1 MSNDKILLPIFSRAK
16 TQFQEKQIDQEF
28 SGVCNKQTNEKHSP
42 QITKIFKTNN
52 EIKSL
57 LDQGNLQLSFKLAKK
72 QYESKKNNRNSSNKT
87 FIESQITYAEVL
99 FQLGDIK
106 ASLGLLLESIDCI
119 SKNLE
124 EFEQE
129 NNKVLDM
136 IGMAYLKLGCLK
148 RAEEYFLKSLNFKK
162 ELFDQAKSFYL
173 LSVLYEELGQYNQAM
188 TNCEKSLKL
197 YTSINLHQSLL
208 YAECL
213 DSKANLLRSLG
224 KLEESLAIFRD
235 ALEMKTKILGKVIHP
250 QILSSQESIAMVLN
264 DLGKFQESYLLIQE
278 VLKTRESLYTS
289 DLCPNSH
296 PQIADAYQNIGTV
309 QQDLGMLKKSLINQK
324 KALSL
329 RESIYQQDRQIQSQ
343 NFLQKIF
350 SSVSNNLVKLQF
362 SENITEVLNQISTQ
376 NHPDIASSYTSLGIV
391 YRNIGHYEEAQ
402 DYLQKAL
409 KQRELIYGQEHT
421 KYGKSEESLQNN
433 LKSQQIRQNIF
444 GENENILS
452 ALSVTYIAWSY
463 YNLFEYE
470 QSIELNQQA
479 LKIWQRNIKSH
490 PYITSTLENLALAQ
504 YNKENYEESFKN
516 YQKAHDIKVKIYSND
531 HIFIPSA
538 KNNIAVA
545 LYKQGK
551 TEQSKFFLNQSLQ
564 IISNFEND
572 DKNNKDVDPYLL
584 CSTLNHLAWALTEM
598 EQPEKALQYYKKTE
612 QKMKQLIG
620 KDHLNISNLYCN
632 IGITYFHLG
641 DYEKALKYHEQ
652 AYAIN
657 IQVLEPHH
665 SIICNNLDNI
675 GSCYSKLSKHNK
687 ALEYHMKSL
696 QIRKQKSSKTMK
708 EDIANSFDHVAS
720 TYYDLQKYKEALEY
734 YLQELKIRKQLN
746 QKGIQLAS
754 LLNNIAITYKNL
766 ENLDRSLK
774 YHQKT
779 LRLRESYL
787 PSEHQEILS
796 SISNIASILYDQEKY
811 TEAIEFYKKELQLKE
826 KLHTTQC
833 AKVAVTLNN
842 IGCSYKNINNLDEAV
857 NYHRKALELRKKI
870 LKENDDDII
879 SSIES
884 ISSTLYD
891 MQRFQ
896 EGLESYYEELQLKI
910 KKFGED
916 NLKVATTYN
925 NIACTL
931 KNLGQIA
938 EALKMHQKSL
948 VIKQKILGHDHLDV
962 ATSLDNIAS
971 IIYDQNDFQYALEMY
986 KKVLGIRR
994 KCYQTNNLQIAVTL
1008 HNLACTYHNLKD
1020 YESALQLQIEVLE
1033 MRKQIQGPESKDIIT
1048 SLDNIASN
1056 LYDSG
1061 KYEQAIVYYQDELA
1075 LMRKVEPENQA
1086 RAATTLNNI
1095 ACTLHN
1101 LKRLS
1106 ESFEYHNQAL
1116 KIRRENLGETHPE
1129 TVSSLNNI
1137 ASNLFNVGK
1146 LDEALNTFLRVL
1158 QIRMQQKE
1166 CNIKIATA
1174 YDNVGS
1180 TYFSLL
1186 QFEKALQHFEKSY
1199 EIRKDNNL
1207 DDLQNSQDM
1216 INAAR
1221 QMIQKIEPIRNLP
1234 ITKYTGKNNKANGSE
1249 NQEENKDQ
1257 NDQENIVKGE
1267 DEEELCNICLENL
1280 NNNSELR
1287 VLPCS
1292 HFYHTFCIDKWLLA
1306 KQSCPN
1312 CRQCPIVNYQQDNL
1326 DKIE

>member
-28 SGVCNKQTNEKHSP
+28 SICNKQINENLSP
-42 QITKIFKTNN
+42 QITKIYKTNN

-87 FIESQITYAEVL
+87 FIESQITYADVL
-99 FQLGDIK
+99 FQLGDFK
-106 ASLGLLLESIDCI
+106 ASLGLLLDSIDCI

-124 EFEQE
+124 ELEQE
-129 NNKVLDM
+129 YSKALDM
-136 IGMAYLKLGCLK
+136 AGKAYLKLGYLK
-148 RAEEYFLKSLNFKK
+148 KAEEYFLKSLNFKK

-197 YTSINLHQSLL
+197 YMSVNLHQSLM

-224 KLEESLAIFRD
+224 KLEESLTFFRE
-235 ALEMKTKILGKVIHP
+235 ALEIKTKILGKINHP
-250 QILSSQESIAMVLN
+250 QIISSQENIALVQN
-264 DLGKFQESYLLIQE
+264 ELGKFQESYSLIQE
-278 VLKTRESLYTS
+278 VVKNRESLYTS
-289 DLCPNSH
+289 DICPNSH
-296 PQIADAYQNIGTV
+296 PQIADAYQNLGTI
-309 QQDLGMLKKSLINQK
+309 QQDLGMLKKSLNNQK

-329 RESIYQQDRQIQSQ
+329 RESIYQYDRQIQSQ

-350 SSVSNNLVKLQF
+350 NTVNSNLIKLQF
-362 SENITEVLNQISTQ
+362 SESTTEILSQISTQ

-402 DYLQKAL
+402 EYLQKAL
-409 KQRELIYGQEHT
+409 KQRELTYGYEHT
-421 KYGKSEESLQNN
+421 KVNQKSPFNTTQNLNKFAKKYLVKMKISYQLFLSPIQPGHITIYLNMIN
-433 LKSQQIRQNIF
+433 LLNSINKRQKF
-444 GENENILS
+444 
-452 ALSVTYIAWSY
+452 
-463 YNLFEYE
+463 
-470 QSIELNQQA
+470 
-479 LKIWQRNIKSH
+479 
-490 PYITSTLENLALAQ
+490 ENLALAQ
-504 YNKENYEESFKN
+504 YNRENYEESFKN

-612 QKMKQLIG
+612 QKMKQLVG

-641 DYEKALKYHEQ
+641 DFEKALKYHEQ
-652 AYAIN
+652 AYSIN

-675 GSCYSKLSKHNK
+675 GSCYSKQQKHTK

-696 QIRKQKSSKTMK
+696 QIRKQKSKTMK
-708 EDIANSFDHVAS
+708 EDIANSYDHVAS

-787 PSEHQEILS
+787 PFEHQEILS

-811 TEAIEFYKKELQLKE
+811 TEAIEFYKKELLLKE
-826 KLHTTQC
+826 KLHTPQC

-1158 QIRMQQKE
+1158 QIRIQQQE
-1166 CNIKIATA
+1166 CKIKIATA

-1186 QFEKALQHFEKSY
+1186 EFEKALEHFEQSY
-1199 EIRKDNNL
+1199 EIRRTYNL

-1234 ITKYTGKNNKANGSE
+1234 ITKYTGKNSQENNDKN
-1249 NQEENKDQ
+1249 NQES
-1257 NDQENIVKGE
+1257 IVKGE
-1267 DEEELCNICLENL
+1267 DEEEICNICLENL
-1280 NNNSELR
+1280 NNNQELR

-1312 CRQCPIVNYQQDNL
+1312 CRQCPIVNYQQDNQ